1 MIISFFLL
9 YIHKHTHPYDYIRRL
24 LLLLLYTE
32 RFNLRVICLNFFF
45 SPRQPSSPPH
55 SHRLLWLGL
64 IKATKIITKFN
75 HSHSSVFFFLFVTQF
90 RFRVCSFNRFSH
102 LDIFVFCFRLREHG
116 LYSKFGSFLQAKYTT
131 GFVLPPVVRRRIEMW
146 KFIKFDRKLLKN
158 IFLNFSYSLGFLRS
172 LKNSLT
178 LS

>member
-1 MIISFFLL
+1 MFKL
-9 YIHKHTHPYDYIRRL
+9 
-24 LLLLLYTE
+24 
-32 RFNLRVICLNFFF
+32 FF

-75 HSHSSVFFFLFVTQF
+75 HSHSSVFFCLFVTQF

-116 LYSKFGSFLQAKYTT
+116 LFSKFGSFLQAKYTT

-146 KFIKFDRKLLKN
+146 KFFKFDRKLLKK
-158 IFLNFSYSLGFLRS
+158 IFFKFFLFVGFPTIS
-172 LKNSLT
+172 
-178 LS
+178 

>member
-1 MIISFFLL
+1 MFKL
-9 YIHKHTHPYDYIRRL
+9 
-24 LLLLLYTE
+24 
-32 RFNLRVICLNFFF
+32 FF
-45 SPRQPSSPPH
+45 SPRQPSSPSH

-75 HSHSSVFFFLFVTQF
+75 HSHSSVFFFVCLWLNFAFVY
-90 RFRVCSFNRFSH
+90 VVSI
-102 LDIFVFCFRLREHG
+102 DLRD
-116 LYSKFGSFLQAKYTT
+116 LIYLC
-131 GFVLPPVVRRRIEMW
+131 FVLGYENMDYFQNLALSYRLSIQLVSCCHQWFAEGSKCENLSNLTTNLW
-146 KFIKFDRKLLKN
+146 KN